1 VKLAT
6 RLIVE
11 EALESVLAG
20 RAASPAN
27 AAVTATPTHGRCAGR
42 DFPVGAAR
50 TRTGIRLSSAT
61 AGRAIPAITTG
72 AAGGAATAPAAA
84 VAAEAAGTAAR
95 LRRRRDGTYVAA
107 CRTGRC
113 DRIAAER
120 RCTAARP
127 PAAVAANSAGRPA
140 AAGAAT
146 TTVAAIA
153 AGAADGAGRF
163 DLCPPLRAGA
173 DRLPGASLGSRL
185 PFATAA
191 ARANK
196 ARRASGAVDPVRAI
210 GADLGIRPGIRRPR
224 ADEGDE

>member
-72 AAGGAATAPAAA
+72 AAGGAA
-84 VAAEAAGTAAR
+84 
-95 LRRRRDGTYVAA
+95 
-107 CRTGRC
+107 
-113 DRIAAER
+113 IA
-120 RCTAARP
+120 
-127 PAAVAANSAGRPA
+127 
-140 AAGAAT
+140 
-146 TTVAAIA
+146 TV
-153 AGAADGAGRF
+153 AADGAGRF
-163 DLCPPLRAGA
+163 DLCPLRVGAG
-173 DRLPGASLGSRL
+173 RLARASLGSRL

-191 ARANK
+191 ARAIK
-196 ARRASGAVDPVRAI
+196 ARRASGAVGPVRAI